1 MRVKSDERSRQERE
15 ELIAFARE
23 FVAAEVAPHAARID
37 RENIFPREV
46 YRRIAEEGLVG
57 LARPQGASKTVLEWA
72 MWIEELAVASAT
84 MADVVCTADFVA
96 LILDQH
102 GSEEQKSL
110 IGPLLSGDTM
120 GAFALTESEAG
131 SNAAAIE
138 TVAEWDGDCYNL
150 NGSKSWITCAQAA
163 DWAIVLA
170 MTDPE
175 AGVRGISAFVVKR
188 GDFTNGDEPYD
199 MMGQRGIAVGE
210 LRMEGCRIPASAMVG
225 KPNQGYKIA
234 MEALDTGRIGIAALA
249 VGLARAAFEAARDY
263 AGRREQFGRALSS
276 FQGLRWMLV
285 DMATDIEAARLL
297 THKAARLRD
306 AGLSYTR
313 EAAMAKM
320 RASDT
325 AMRVTV
331 DALQVH
337 GGVGYSRDLPLERYV
352 RDAKVTQIYEGTNQI
367 QREVIAREMLG

>member
-1 MRVKSDERSRQERE
+1 
-15 ELIAFARE
+15 L
-23 FVAAEVAPHAARID
+23 
-37 RENIFPREV
+37 
-46 YRRIAEEGLVG
+46 
-57 LARPQGASKTVLEWA
+57 W
-72 MWIEELAVASAT
+72 
-84 MADVVCTADFVA
+84 
-96 LILDQH
+96 
-102 GSEEQKSL
+102 
-110 IGPLLSGDTM
+110 
-120 GAFALTESEAG
+120 
-131 SNAAAIE
+131 
-138 TVAEWDGDCYNL
+138 
-150 NGSKSWITCAQAA
+150 
-163 DWAIVLA
+163 
-170 MTDPE
+170 
-175 AGVRGISAFVVKR
+175 R

-199 MMGQRGIAVGE
+199 MMGQRGTAVGE
-210 LRMEGCRIPASAMVG
+210 VRMEGCRISASAMVG

-249 VGLARAAFEAARDY
+249 VGLARAAFEAATDY

-297 THKAARLRD
+297 THRAARLRD
-306 AGLSYTR
+306 AGLPYTR

-337 GGVGYSRDLPLERYV
+337 GGVGYSRELPLERYV